1 MIHSLIV
8 CLLMTDSWHAD
19 VFRTAPIIQTNYCQI
34 LLPCSDS
41 IFLCPSRSR
50 WTQMIQEHHVDA
62 SAVVSCPGSFIVQC
76 SPSRITS
83 DSLAMYAI
91 LCAIRLRLR
100 SSYHSITRYTD
111 GKLGYDPGASTP
123 WEWYKED
130 PTTRDI
136 GSLLLDLPGHESMR
150 CMNANCTIIWHHT
163 CISLAADLAMF
174 DHAAGQS
181 GPELARG
188 ARRYLDDW
196 AKTTTARRACVHAA
210 QAFRAMTERRANEG
224 VMFAA
229 VPLLFQCALVL
240 GFYTLCR
247 STPALDWSHGI
258 TTPIYDIL
266 SPVDWTAV
274 GAEGFC
280 VSNSD
285 IANGADRV
293 NPAVRFIRGE
303 AEMCFGNSTQSSD
316 HQSSRLI
323 LLEFAGLLDEIGTK
337 WKIGDYASILRILSE
352 TISDSQGP

>member
-1 MIHSLIV
+1 
-8 CLLMTDSWHAD
+8 
-19 VFRTAPIIQTNYCQI
+19 
-34 LLPCSDS
+34 
-41 IFLCPSRSR
+41 
-50 WTQMIQEHHVDA
+50 MIQEHHVDS
-62 SAVVSCPGSFIVQC
+62 SAVVSCPGSFIVQS
-76 SPSRITS
+76 SPSRIIS

-100 SSYHSITRYTD
+100 ASYHSITRDID
-111 GKLGYDPGASTP
+111 GIPGYDPGASTP

-130 PTTRDI
+130 PTAKDI
-136 GSLLLDLPGHESMR
+136 GNLLLDLPGHESMR
-150 CMNANCTIIWHHT
+150 YMSANCTIMWHHT
-163 CISLAADLAMF
+163 CVSLAADLAMF

-181 GPELARG
+181 GPESARG
-188 ARRYLDDW
+188 ARRCLDDW
-196 AKTTTARRACVHAA
+196 SKTAAARGACVHAA

-247 STPALDWSHGI
+247 PPPPLDWSRDI
-258 TTPIYDIL
+258 ATLVYDIL
-266 SPVDWTAV
+266 SPVDRTAV

-280 VSNSD
+280 ASSSD
-285 IANGADRV
+285 IANTENHV
-293 NPAVRFIRGE
+293 NPTVRFIRGE
-303 AEMCFGNSTQSSD
+303 AEMCFGNSKQSSD

-352 TISDSQGP
+352 TTFDSQRP